1 MPPIYLYQKITGK
14 VEEIALHCLPLGA
27 LSTARFNMQ
36 ELEIAQG
43 DTVLMM
49 SDGFPELQN
58 EHGEL
63 FGYDRVQETFEKV
76 VEKHPEE
83 IISYLN
89 DEASQWINGKSR
101 MMM

>member
-1 MPPIYLYQKITGK
+1 MAIYGYQYRRYLSKK

-27 LSTARFNMQ
+27 LSTARFNIH
-36 ELEIAQG
+36 ELEITQG

-63 FGYDRVQETFEKV
+63 Y
-76 VEKHPEE
+76 
-83 IISYLN
+83 
-89 DEASQWINGKSR
+89 
-101 MMM
+101 